1 MGRTAADHRRR
12 GFKRRTFGVRAARSG
27 AGAVRLSWRTAAPR
41 NSTDGHRP
49 FHSSPRDVRLALARR
64 SRTKLP
70 KTVKP
75 GAPLAS
81 GLQPLAQEA
90 RFLGDPSSLDRSE
103 HAPFLAVTA
112 CFSLHSPASC
122 FCCARSSSNQAPIAR
137 SGVRTTPL
145 AAKAIRGIT
154 RFGVTDACPNQT
166 STRLLPRR
174 VAAVQPCTSRTSP
187 SPSSAATI
195 LMNSCP
201 RLNCYSRCS
210 RRSSP

>member
-1 MGRTAADHRRR
+1 MRGRYCLGGAMAPFDGLLLKPVLAACFCGRCRTCMGRTAADHRRR

-137 SGVRTTPL
+137 SGVRTSHT
-145 AAKAIRGIT
+145 AAKARAMPSVCCSN
-154 RFGVTDACPNQT
+154 R
-166 STRLLPRR
+166 RLW
-174 VAAVQPCTSRTSP
+174 RTP
-187 SPSSAATI
+187 
-195 LMNSCP
+195 
-201 RLNCYSRCS
+201 
-210 RRSSP
+210 

>member
-1 MGRTAADHRRR
+1 MAPFDGRLRRPVLAACFCGRCRTCMGRTAADHRRTLPR
-12 GFKRRTFGVRAARSG
+12 RRTSAPRRGIRRRS
-27 AGAVRLSWRTAAPR
+27 VRLSWRTAAPG

-137 SGVRTTPL
+137 SGVRTSAL

-154 RFGVTDACPNQT
+154 RFVVTDACPIQT
-166 STRLLPRR
+166 STGL
-174 VAAVQPCTSRTSP
+174 
-187 SPSSAATI
+187 SAAAT
-195 LMNSCP
+195 S
-201 RLNCYSRCS
+201 
-210 RRSSP
+210 